1 MVNESY
7 KIAATSVAL
16 VVNPAF
22 AHCGKFELPL
32 LGLSFLGNFLLTGP
46 IAFAAIVFGGLCSA
60 WSIIRTK
67 ELFSEETPV
76 NVS

>member
-1 MVNESY
+1 MVNDSY
-7 KIAATSVAL
+7 KIAATNVDL
-16 VVNPAF
+16 VVNPAI

-46 IAFAAIVFGGLCSA
+46 IAFAAIVFRGLCSA

-67 ELFSEETPV
+67 ELCSEETPV
-76 NVS
+76 HVS